1 MRCSGCWR
9 CEVRATC
16 SHWEGQECGCSSRG
30 LDCRKGGGAGSHMG
44 CGRRPVSAL
53 RRAKEEAA
61 LAAAAEV

>member
-1 MRCSGCWR
+1 MCSR
-9 CEVRATC
+9 
-16 SHWEGQECGCSSRG
+16 WEGQECGCSSRG

-61 LAAAAEV
+61 LVAAAEV